1 MGGAISNLDCR
12 TELPDSSPTGL
23 TGFSGEIG
31 IVNIYDQLLDETAI
45 SEAFNRVATIGP
57 TGLVV
62 INIAFDDENDEV
74 TLTWNSL
81 DEKSYLVEY
90 SLNLEERSWLVLDDI
105 PIPATDVE
113 TTRTLGVP
121 SNQAKL
127 FFLIV
132 IPTP

>member
-81 DEKSYLVEY
+81 DEQIVSGGVFVEFGRKIVACLGRYPY
-90 SLNLEERSWLVLDDI
+90 SRH
-105 PIPATDVE
+105 
-113 TTRTLGVP
+113 
-121 SNQAKL
+121 
-127 FFLIV
+127 
-132 IPTP
+132 